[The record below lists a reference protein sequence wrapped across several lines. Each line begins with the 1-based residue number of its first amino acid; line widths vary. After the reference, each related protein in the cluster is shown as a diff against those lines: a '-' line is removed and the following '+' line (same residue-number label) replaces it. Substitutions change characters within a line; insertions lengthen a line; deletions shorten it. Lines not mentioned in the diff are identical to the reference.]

1 MKFVIDSVNSIGS
14 YERMQ
19 EEEFNTLQEFI
30 DYVSIHGGSVTV
42 HTYDNEPAVI
52 EMHEM
57 TYE

>member
-19 EEEFNTLQEFI
+19 EEEFDTLQEFI

-42 HTYDNEPAVI
+42 HTYDDEPTVI
-52 EMHEM
+52 EMHEAI
-57 TYE
+57 YE

>member
-19 EEEFNTLQEFI
+19 EEEFDTLQEFI
-30 DYVSIHGGSVTV
+30 DYVNINGGSVTV
-42 HTYDNEPAVI
+42 HTYDDEPTVI

-57 TYE
+57 AYE

>member
-14 YERMQ
+14 YERM
-19 EEEFNTLQEFI
+19 EEKEFNTLEEFL
-30 DYVSIHGGSVTV
+30 DYVNIHGGSVTV